1 MQRLSDERTT
11 MTDQEGQEDR
21 QETEPAPNIGTRIG
35 TRRPNFAVN
44 DGHTTASND
53 NPEGL
58 AWLVEQ

>member
-1 MQRLSDERTT
+1 